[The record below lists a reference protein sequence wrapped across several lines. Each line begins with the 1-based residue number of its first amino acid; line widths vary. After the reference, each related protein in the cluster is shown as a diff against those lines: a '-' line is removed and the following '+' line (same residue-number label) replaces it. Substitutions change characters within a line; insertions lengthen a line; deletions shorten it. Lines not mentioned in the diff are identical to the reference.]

1 MKTKHAEKRINSGLD
16 KSILTIFLTLLLCL
30 PFGVTRAQNAKI
42 EGTIVQL
49 KDGAPVPGAN
59 ISLLGTSFGSISDLE
74 GRFSI
79 DHIPEDVYELMVS
92 FVGYKTYNE
101 TIRIEGSD
109 TVLFNIQLVEDILA
123 LDGLIV
129 TAQKRSQLVQDVPI
143 AITTYDGSFLSKT
156 NIFEFDA
163 LSDYVPGL
171 QVQIQSVNN
180 PGFVIRGITSDNG
193 DARVEPRVSVFQDGV
208 SISKS
213 RGSVVELY
221 DMERVEVLKGPQG
234 TLFGRGAQIGAIH
247 LIQQKAENKTSAEL
261 KAGFGNFNQ
270 YLLTGHVNLPII
282 ENKLFARVA
291 GIINEREGFIE
302 NLSGGTLNGKDTK
315 AFRTAWRYLPDR
327 QTVIDFIFNYQ
338 KDTPPGT
345 AFKSGTYAP
354 AGGDTSP
361 FTFADLERG
370 EELGLDRTVWG
381 ATLLVNRSLTNMWD
395 LTSISAY
402 RSFDVYEAF
411 DADGTAAPALWI
423 AEEALGKQ
431 LSQEV
436 RVNYNN
442 LQGFSGFGGVNF
454 FWEDGSQATPLE
466 TDERSMYALFNPFV
480 RGNIINNP
488 SLPQETKDQLLA
500 AVPAL
505 PLVNPDGTPNLTEAL
520 PDLPQFLGP
529 LAGLPLK
536 PFHRESQTNFGKNYA
551 FEIFAD
557 GTYALTEQ
565 LDITLGLRGTYENIT
580 GAIESEDAEPFG
592 RLGFVL
598 NNLPNNIFP
607 PTNGRVSHTETYL
620 SAVGRLALDYE
631 ISNTWNVFASLSRGR
646 RPNVIQVLGTEVSV
660 LNDETVWSYEAGA
673 KVLSSDNRLQ
683 WDINGYYYDYSD
695 FQTQVA
701 RLTEDQGLVFEVRDV
716 GNATAYGFET
726 AMQYVVARSLQFF
739 ANYGYIHARFD
750 DTDSEGDEQ
759 SLAGNTFRL
768 TPEHSGSL
776 GLNVEFPVGSWGKIF
791 FRPTYNY
798 KSRVFFEE
806 ANQPN
811 IAQGSYGLLNVRT
824 GIQLWRGI
832 SEVAFYMNN
841 ALDEKYLIDAGNT
854 GEAFGIP
861 TFIAGPP
868 RMFGIQ
874 LSSRLL

>member
-1 MKTKHAEKRINSGLD
+1 MNRRPHP
-16 KSILTIFLTLLLCL
+16 ILFLFFLSLFLCART
-30 PFGVTRAQNAKI
+30 GVLEAQNTLSKI

-79 DHIPEDVYELMVS
+79 SNIPEDVYEVMVS
-92 FVGYKTYNE
+92 FVGYKTYHE
-101 TIRIEGSD
+101 TVSIKGGE
-109 TVLFNIQLVEDILA
+109 TEVFNIQLVEDILA

-129 TAQKRSQLVQDVPI
+129 TAQKRSQVVQEVPI

-156 NIFEFDA
+156 NIFEMDA

-193 DARVEPRVSVFQDGV
+193 DARMEPRVSVFQDGV

-247 LIQQKAENKTSAEL
+247 LIQQKAQNKTSAEL
-261 KAGFGNFNQ
+261 KAGFGNDNQ
-270 YLLTGHVNLPII
+270 YLLTGHFNLPLI

-302 NLSGGTLNGKDTK
+302 NRSGGTLNGKDTK
-315 AFRTAWRYLPDR
+315 AFRTSLRYVPDR
-327 QTVIDFIFNYQ
+327 QTVVDFIFNYQ

-370 EELGLDRTVWG
+370 EELGVDRTVWG
-381 ATLLVNRSLTNMWD
+381 ATLLANRSLTHMWD
-395 LTSISAY
+395 LTSITAY
-402 RSFDVYEAF
+402 RSFDAYEAF

-431 LSQEV
+431 LSQEI
-436 RVNYNN
+436 RASYNN
-442 LQGFSGFGGVNF
+442 LQGFSGFAGINF

-480 RGNIINNP
+480 RGDIMNNP
-488 SLPQETKDQLLA
+488 NLSQEVKDQLLA
-500 AVPAL
+500 AIPAL
-505 PLVNPDGTPNLTEAL
+505 PLVQPDGTPTSTPAL
-520 PDLPQFLGP
+520 PDLPAFLGP
-529 LAGLPLK
+529 LSGIPLK

-565 LDITLGLRGTYENIT
+565 LDVTLGVRGTYENIT
-580 GAIESEDAEPFG
+580 GAIESEDATSFG

-598 NNLPNNIFP
+598 GSFPNNIFP

-620 SAVGRLALDYE
+620 SAVGRLALNYE
-631 ISNTWNVFASLSRGR
+631 ISNAWNVFASLSRGR
-646 RPNVIQVLGTEVSV
+646 RPHVIQVLGTEVSV
-660 LNDETVWSYEAGA
+660 LNDEIVWSYEAGA
-673 KVLSSDNRLQ
+673 KLLSRDNRLQ
-683 WDINGYYYDYSD
+683 WDISGFYYDYSD

-701 RLTEDQGLVFEVRDV
+701 RLTEDQGLVFEIRDV
-716 GNATAYGFET
+716 GNATAFGFET
-726 AMQYVVARSLQFF
+726 ATQYVLSRSIQLF
-739 ANYGYIHARFD
+739 ANYAYIHARFD
-750 DTDSEGDEQ
+750 DTDSEGGEQ
-759 SLAGNTFRL
+759 SWAGNTFRL

-776 GLNVEFPVGSWGKIF
+776 GLNVEVPVANWGKVF
-791 FRPTYNY
+791 FRPSYNY

-806 ANQPN
+806 ANQPH
-811 IAQGSYGLLNVRT
+811 IAQGTYGLLNVRT
-824 GIQLWRGI
+824 GIQLWKGI
-832 SEVAFYMNN
+832 SEVALYVNN
-841 ALDEKYLIDAGNT
+841 ALNEEYLIDAGNT

-868 RMFGIQ
+868 RLFGIQ